1 MATQF
6 SPHTCEQGLN
16 PRTLVS
22 TRDFTNWIS
31 WHPPITKQDA
41 REVYK
46 ILIIFIYIID
56 HNWLLYIVL

>member
-22 TRDFTNWIS
+22 TQEILLTELAGT
-31 WHPPITKQDA
+31 HP
-41 REVYK
+41 
-46 ILIIFIYIID
+46 
-56 HNWLLYIVL
+56 